1 VELSVNYHL
10 KNMRL
15 KMNTRTKII
24 ASLFCL
30 GAAGISLAAEFD
42 DSARVLRVVEQTEQV
57 NVPQQE
63 CRNETVQVQQQS
75 QRPERGVGGAIIG
88 GIAGGIIGNQ
98 VGGGKGR
105 TAATAVGAVTGALVG
120 DRVENNNNGNVGN
133 GLITEQQVQRC
144 RMVDR
149 WETRINGYAVTYQY
163 LGREYTTVLPRDP
176 GENLHLRV
184 SLTPRP

>member
-1 VELSVNYHL
+1 
-10 KNMRL
+10 
-15 KMNTRTKII
+15 MNIHSKII
-24 ASLFCL
+24 APLFCL
-30 GAAGISLAAEFD
+30 GAASVSLAAEFD
-42 DSARVLRVVEQTEQV
+42 DSARVLRVAEQTEQV

-63 CRNETVQVQQQS
+63 CRNEAVQVQQQS
-75 QRPERGVGGAIIG
+75 QRQERGVGGAIIG

-120 DRVENNNNGNVGN
+120 DRVENNNFSNNGGVV
-133 GLITEQQVQRC
+133 TEQQVQRC

-149 WETRINGYAVTYQY
+149 WETRINGYAVTYEY
-163 LGREYTTVLPRDP
+163 GGREYTSVLPRDP
-176 GENLHLRV
+176 GNYLRVRV